1 VVVSP
6 SGDRAYLGRSAA
18 AAVRAVTWHEL
29 ECGSYSA
36 DLPLWRELALRT
48 AMGTQP
54 VTLLDVGAGS
64 GRVTLDLAAQ
74 GCRVTALDLDED
86 LLAALRAHAQER
98 ALDVQTVCAD
108 ARTFELEQRDFGLCI
123 APMQT
128 VQLLGGESER
138 VAFLGR
144 VAAHLRPGGLLA
156 CAIVTRLEPFDCGNG
171 DLGPSAESRRVGG
184 TLYSSRATRVEV
196 RARHITIERERQ
208 IVSAKQTAGERNVVE
223 LERLS
228 AAQLRSEGVAAG
240 LRPEPDRV
248 IAPTEDHVGSIVV
261 MLRG

>member
-1 VVVSP
+1 VSL
-6 SGDRAYLGRSAA
+6 SGDRACVGRSAA
-18 AAVRAVTWHEL
+18 AAARAVRWHEL

-36 DLPLWRELALRT
+36 DLSLWRELAQQT
-48 AMGTQP
+48 AIGAQP
-54 VTLLDVGAGS
+54 GTLLDVGAGT
-64 GRVTLDLAAQ
+64 GRVTLDLAAR

-86 LLAALRAHAQER
+86 LLAALCAQAQER
-98 ALDVQTVCAD
+98 DLDVQTVCAD
-108 ARTFELEQRDFGLCI
+108 ARTFELGQRDFGLCI

-138 VAFLGR
+138 VAFLSR
-144 VAAHLRPGGLLA
+144 AAAHLRPGGLLA

-171 DLGPSAESRRVGG
+171 DLGPSAESRRVDG

-196 RARHITIERERQ
+196 RARHITIERERR
-208 IVSAKQTAGERNVVE
+208 IVSAEQTAGERNVVE
-223 LERLS
+223 LDRLS
-228 AAQLRSEGVAAG
+228 AAQLRSEAVAAG